1 VSVRTHVANSST
13 PPPLPRPPAGFGWR
27 SLACLAD
34 IIPLIILGLFLAGQV
49 ANTEELAARERT
61 DAFYNKIKNQYAKA
75 IQNPSVEEQNKLMQ
89 MAEHPDEKDMEA
101 VAIALTQMGEVCFL
115 VTWLGLALQEIFL
128 GGQTL
133 GKRMF
138 SLKVVDFYTQ
148 ESAGV
153 LSCLLRS
160 AWKAAF
166 INLFNPFT
174 SILGIINFHVPL
186 FRKDRRAWHDMF
198 TRSYVID
205 LRKR

>member
-1 VSVRTHVANSST
+1 
-13 PPPLPRPPAGFGWR
+13 
-27 SLACLAD
+27 ACLAD
-34 IIPLIILGLFLAGQV
+34 IIPLIIIGLFLAGHV
-49 ANTEELAARERT
+49 ADTEELAARERA
-61 DAFYNKIKNQYAKA
+61 DAFYNKIKNQYIRA
-75 IQNPSVEEQNKLMQ
+75 IQHPSVQEQNKLMQ

-101 VAIALTQMGEVCFL
+101 VAIALTQMGEICFL

-128 GGQTL
+128 AGQTL

-138 SLKVVDFYTQ
+138 NLKVVDFYTQ
-148 ESAGV
+148 ESPSV

>member
-1 VSVRTHVANSST
+1 MSVRTDVVNSST
-13 PPPLPRPPAGFGWR
+13 PPPLPRSPAGFGWR

-34 IIPLIILGLFLAGQV
+34 IVPLIILGLFLSGHLAD
-49 ANTEELAARERT
+49 TEELAARERAG
-61 DAFYNKIKNQYAKA
+61 AFYNNIKNQYVKV
-75 IQNPSVEEQNKLMQ
+75 IQHPSIQEQNKLMQ

-101 VAIALTQMGEVCFL
+101 VAIALTQMGEICFL
-115 VTWLGLALQEIFL
+115 VTWLGLALQEIFFA
-128 GGQTL
+128 GQTL
-133 GKRMF
+133 GKRIF
-138 SLKVVDFYTQ
+138 NLQVVDFYTQ
-148 ESAGV
+148 EAPGV

-166 INLFNPFT
+166 INLFNPLT

>member
-1 VSVRTHVANSST
+1 MSVRTDVVESSS

-34 IIPLIILGLFLAGQV
+34 IIPLIILGIFLSGHIAD
-49 ANTEELAARERT
+49 TEDLAARERA
-61 DAFYNKIKNQYAKA
+61 DAFYSKIKNQYVRA
-75 IQNPSVEEQNKLMQ
+75 IQHPSIQEQNKLMQ
-89 MAEHPDEKDMEA
+89 MAEHPDDKDLEA
-101 VAIALTQMGEVCFL
+101 VATTLSQIGEICFL

-148 ESAGV
+148 EAPSI

>member
-1 VSVRTHVANSST
+1 MSVRTHVANSST

>member
-1 VSVRTHVANSST
+1 
-13 PPPLPRPPAGFGWR
+13 
-27 SLACLAD
+27 LAD
-34 IIPLIILGLFLAGQV
+34 IIPLIILGLFLSGHV
-49 ANTEELAARERT
+49 ANTEELAARERAG
-61 DAFYNKIKNQYAKA
+61 AFYNNIKNQYVKV
-75 IQNPSVEEQNKLMQ
+75 IQHPSVQEQNKLMQ

-101 VAIALTQMGEVCFL
+101 VAIALTQMGEICFL
-115 VTWLGLALQEIFL
+115 VMWLGLALQEIFV
-128 GGQTL
+128 GGQTI
-133 GKRMF
+133 GKRIF
-138 SLKVVDFYTQ
+138 NLRVVDFYTQ
-148 ESAGV
+148 EAPGV

>member
-1 VSVRTHVANSST
+1 M
-13 PPPLPRPPAGFGWR
+13 
-27 SLACLAD
+27 
-34 IIPLIILGLFLAGQV
+34 ILGLFLSGHF
-49 ANTEELAARERT
+49 ANTEELAARERA
-61 DAFYNKIKNQYAKA
+61 DAFYNKIKNQYVKV

-89 MAEHPDEKDMEA
+89 MAEHPDEKDLEA
-101 VAIALTQMGEVCFL
+101 VALTLTQVGEICFL
-115 VTWLGLALQEIFL
+115 VMWLGLALQEIFFA
-128 GGQTL
+128 GQTL
-133 GKRMF
+133 GKRIF
-138 SLKVVDFYTQ
+138 NLRVVDFYTQ
-148 ESAGV
+148 EAPNV

>member
-1 VSVRTHVANSST
+1 MSVRTHVVDSST

-27 SLACLAD
+27 TLACLAD
-34 IIPLIILGLFLAGQV
+34 IIPLIILGLFLSGHV
-49 ANTEELAARERT
+49 ANTEELAARERAG
-61 DAFYNKIKNQYAKA
+61 AFYNNIKNQYVKV
-75 IQNPSVEEQNKLMQ
+75 IQHPSVQEQNKLMQ
-89 MAEHPDEKDMEA
+89 MAEHPDEKDLEA
-101 VAIALTQMGEVCFL
+101 VAITLTQMGEICFL
-115 VTWLGLALQEIFL
+115 VMWLGLALQEIFV
-128 GGQTL
+128 GGQTI
-133 GKRMF
+133 GKRIF
-138 SLKVVDFYTQ
+138 NLRVVDFYTQ
-148 ESAGV
+148 EAPGV

>member
-1 VSVRTHVANSST
+1 MSVRTDVVNSST

-34 IIPLIILGLFLAGQV
+34 IIPLIILGLFLSGHF
-49 ANTEELAARERT
+49 ANTDELAARERA
-61 DAFYNKIKNQYAKA
+61 DAFYNKIKNQYVKV

-89 MAEHPDEKDMEA
+89 MAEHPDEKDLEA
-101 VAIALTQMGEVCFL
+101 VALTLTQVGEICFL
-115 VTWLGLALQEIFL
+115 VMWLGLALQEIFFA
-128 GGQTL
+128 GQTL
-133 GKRMF
+133 GKRIF
-138 SLKVVDFYTQ
+138 NLRVVDFYTQ
-148 ESAGV
+148 EAPNV

-166 INLFNPFT
+166 INLFNLFT

>member
-1 VSVRTHVANSST
+1 MSVRTHVVDSST

-27 SLACLAD
+27 TLACLAD
-34 IIPLIILGLFLAGQV
+34 IIPLIILGLFLSGHV
-49 ANTEELAARERT
+49 ANTEELAARERAG
-61 DAFYNKIKNQYAKA
+61 AFYNNIKNQYVKV
-75 IQNPSVEEQNKLMQ
+75 IQHPSVQEQNKLMQ
-89 MAEHPDEKDMEA
+89 MAEHPDEKDLEA
-101 VAIALTQMGEVCFL
+101 VAITLTQMGEICFL
-115 VTWLGLALQEIFL
+115 VMWLGLALQEIFV
-128 GGQTL
+128 GGQTI
-133 GKRMF
+133 GKRIF
-138 SLKVVDFYTQ
+138 NLKVVDFYTQ
-148 ESAGV
+148 EAPGV

>member
-1 VSVRTHVANSST
+1 
-13 PPPLPRPPAGFGWR
+13 
-27 SLACLAD
+27 LAD
-34 IIPLIILGLFLAGQV
+34 IIPLIIIGLFLAGHV
-49 ANTEELAARERT
+49 ADTEELAARERAG
-61 DAFYNKIKNQYAKA
+61 AFYNKIKNQYVKA
-75 IQNPSVEEQNKLMQ
+75 IQNPSVQEQNKLMQ
-89 MAEHPDEKDMEA
+89 MAEKPDEKDMEA

>member
-1 VSVRTHVANSST
+1 MSVRTHVANSST

-75 IQNPSVEEQNKLMQ
+75 IQNPSVEEQNKLME

-101 VAIALTQMGEVCFL
+101 VAIALTQMGEICFL